1 MGFALLG
8 GAVWAQQKLPPPP
21 PEDKPAAQQEQAPPE
36 EDESLQPKAEYEFN
50 PLQAEK
56 DVRIGNFYFRKG
68 SYAAAAG
75 RFREAT
81 KWNPKFA
88 EAYLRLGDAEEK
100 RKDRKAARQAWAKF
114 VELAPDDKR
123 APEIKKKLG
132 GRH

>member
-1 MGFALLG
+1 MS
-8 GAVWAQQKLPPPP
+8 GAGWAQQKLPPPP

-56 DVRIGNFYFRKG
+56 DVQIGNFYFRKG

-75 RFREAT
+75 RFLEAT
-81 KWNPKFA
+81 KWDPKNA

-100 RKDRKAARQAWAKF
+100 RKDKKAARQAWAKF
-114 VELAPDDKR
+114 VELAPEDKR
-123 APEIKKKLG
+123 VAEVKKRLASK
-132 GRH
+132 H